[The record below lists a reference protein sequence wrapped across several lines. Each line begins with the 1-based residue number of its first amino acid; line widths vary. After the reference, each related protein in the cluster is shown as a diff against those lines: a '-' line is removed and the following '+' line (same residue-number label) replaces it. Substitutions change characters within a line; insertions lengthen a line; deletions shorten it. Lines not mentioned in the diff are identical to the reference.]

1 MEKCNSWESQIV
13 SSYSVSENEEK
24 EIQRCLTT
32 LNYEECNCNGNKEN
46 CNFNFYKKEPK
57 TYSTAEMWLMAQKN
71 GKTYVCEDMSYNKEV
86 GLYDMDNKIPWPF
99 PGWDRVQ
106 VWFDTLLSYRWK
118 EKEC

>member
-1 MEKCNSWESQIV
+1 
-13 SSYSVSENEEK
+13 
-24 EIQRCLTT
+24 
-32 LNYEECNCNGNKEN
+32 
-46 CNFNFYKKEPK
+46 
-57 TYSTAEMWLMAQKN
+57 MAQKN